1 MLPEPTQ
8 LLSGMTP
15 LFGIL
20 SLPGGGEMVILLAA
34 VLLLF
39 GAKKL
44 PQLARSLGESLGEFR
59 KGKSEAELEAQLAEA
74 KLKEAQ
80 DAQKKADV
88 S

>member
-8 LLSGMTP
+8 FFSGVP
-15 LFGIL
+15 PVFGML

-80 DAQKKADV
+80 DAQKKADA